1 MKINDIIVE
10 GLWDNLNGAAKA
22 GKAEFQKRQKEDN
35 FQRNMKRFIDG
46 DTALIAKDWNSAQ
59 RSLPNYNELIKN
71 PEQYYNAVAKFT
83 ADKYKTSVPANI
95 NAPAMINPQGA
106 ADVIQ
111 KVVASF
117 HYARHA
123 TPPDQSGAPKEPQT
137 TAPAAPGTGEQPD
150 YHTPIAKKQG
160 ASAPAAPGTGEQPD
174 YHTPI
179 AKKQGASAPAV
190 PAAPVTGPQPPASGP
205 NINPPSSPASTKK
218 SPAAPVSP
226 AIKQQAPA
234 APVSPEQQA
243 PLNFAEILQSVESL
257 SKSEQRKLLGQLLQ
271 RTNAPMRGRR

>member
-160 ASAPAAPGTGEQPD
+160 ASAPA
-174 YHTPI
+174 
-179 AKKQGASAPAV
+179 V